1 MCLGELSGRPAGPFC
16 VCLIPTPLR
25 TASRSRP
32 AAQNP
37 RLGDPAACWLFNA
50 SPRSRL
56 CSADLQKPS
65 KTPATRTGK
74 RHRAPPLQGLA
85 RSRGTAREAEAW
97 PRALPLAGSGAVEN
111 GSLCPEPQLL
121 TYVTKGADLP
131 PRTRKDQ
138 ARKCGER
145 QVLAF
150 PRRFSHSRGEP
161 RFSASSSRRFP
172 SPRTVHTEPLRRAPA
187 PVAGTGASPA
197 ETNRCASPRGAPRLT
212 PGIDVGADVTN
223 AAVKADGSSG

>member
-1 MCLGELSGRPAGPFC
+1 MCLCELSGRPAGPFC

-74 RHRAPPLQGLA
+74 RHRAPPHQGLA
-85 RSRGTAREAEAW
+85 RSRGTAWEAEAW

-172 SPRTVHTEPLRRAPA
+172 SPRTVHTELSAESTCSRCWHRGEPCRDKQVCIAQK
-187 PVAGTGASPA
+187 GSPSDPRD
-197 ETNRCASPRGAPRLT
+197 RCRCRCYRCGRE
-212 PGIDVGADVTN
+212 G
-223 AAVKADGSSG
+223 

>member
-16 VCLIPTPLR
+16 VHLIPTPLR

-65 KTPATRTGK
+65 KTLATRTGK

-97 PRALPLAGSGAVEN
+97 PRALPLAGRGERI
-111 GSLCPEPQLL
+111 SLPRASTSYLRYQGGRSPTQDSQGPSEEMWRKAGFGVSAAFLPLTWRATLL
-121 TYVTKGADLP
+121 GILFTSFPVS
-131 PRTRKDQ
+131 KDR
-138 ARKCGER
+138 AHGTLCGEHLLPLLAQGRALQR
-145 QVLAF
+145 QTGV
-150 PRRFSHSRGEP
+150 RRPEG
-161 RFSASSSRRFP
+161 
-172 SPRTVHTEPLRRAPA
+172 L
-187 PVAGTGASPA
+187 PV
-197 ETNRCASPRGAPRLT
+197 
-212 PGIDVGADVTN
+212 
-223 AAVKADGSSG
+223 